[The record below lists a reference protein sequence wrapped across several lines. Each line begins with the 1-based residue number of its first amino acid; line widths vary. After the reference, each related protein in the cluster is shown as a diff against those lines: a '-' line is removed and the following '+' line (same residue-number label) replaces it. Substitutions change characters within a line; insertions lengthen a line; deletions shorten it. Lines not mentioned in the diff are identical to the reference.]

1 MPLALPPSPLHFGAW
16 AEADCGT
23 RGLKGGVAVEEVR
36 AVVAA
41 KANAV
46 DAVEAG
52 AVDVAVEAGAVDVA
66 VGAGAVGVAVG
77 AGEGAPSTSM
87 TPRVSGAYG

>member
-1 MPLALPPSPLHFGAW
+1 MYKWPCGALDAAGSGTIAISFWSEGRGRFGN
-16 AEADCGT
+16 T
-23 RGLKGGVAVEEVR
+23 RDEGGVAVG
-36 AVVAA
+36 AVGAA

-46 DAVEAG
+46 D
-52 AVDVAVEAGAVDVA
+52 AVEAGAVDVA

-87 TPRVSGAYG
+87 TPRESGAYG